1 MERTSSL
8 NSSNAKSTQ
17 PKRRSRGPEHHSIVI
32 NATLADF
39 HKTQCYFVIAL
50 QVAALVISYSGTIA
64 TSATPL
70 DKHFLL
76 LVSANGLIPVVLT
89 FYTLMTFGEKSW
101 YMIVLSG
108 VAVLLSSGTG
118 TALVVDNLGDVG
130 PASEIGNWPSC
141 GYNSPINICDGIGA
155 YAIANQEI
163 NTEQASQAYKII
175 MAITTTITA
184 FLVLW
189 KVITE
194 STTMWVKMSEWVA
207 QRVAIRIKRPHVAT
221 EVGLTR
227 HKRALRI
234 IERITKVVLHSLVV
248 SSLLTCLGIE
258 LFYFEQVFETPYVET
273 TTWGFGQIVGITSW
287 FGFFVELAYLQ
298 YSEPQALLSN
308 SLGD

>member
-1 MERTSSL
+1 MERASSL
-8 NSSNAKSTQ
+8 NSSNSKSAQ
-17 PKRRSRGPEHHSIVI
+17 HKRRSRGPEHHSIVI

-50 QVAALVISYSGTIA
+50 QVAALVISHAATI
-64 TSATPL
+64 TTFSTPV

-101 YMIVLSG
+101 YMIVLSV

-118 TALVVDNLGDVG
+118 ITLVAGHLGDSG
-130 PASEIGNWPSC
+130 PVSEIGDWPAC
-141 GYNSPINICDGIGA
+141 GYNSPINICDGIGENA
-155 YAIANQEI
+155 TPTLKIDTAQEL
-163 NTEQASQAYKII
+163 QAYII
-175 MAITTTITA
+175 VMVITTTIA
-184 FLVLW
+184 ACLVLW
-189 KVITE
+189 KIITE

-227 HKRALRI
+227 HKRVLRI

-258 LFYFEQVFETPYVET
+258 LFYFEQIFASPYVDK
-273 TTWGFGQIVGITSW
+273 TTWGFGQIVGITAW
-287 FGFFVELAYLQ
+287 FGFLVELAYLQ
-298 YSEPQALLSN
+298 YSEPQGLLSN
-308 SLGD
+308 SLGG